1 MPYSKS
7 RQEDVNRLLYIFLA
21 ALPLVYSSFICT
33 VLKISKHPCSFCAVR
48 HGYASIKN
56 SDTVR
61 DVITYLQYRC
71 FPVDSIYNNR
81 SHNYHSLCETKQN
94 IFLYTTMLYRVFDL
108 LRFSGVDGSRTRVQK
123 PIPCPSTSV
132 VYFLTFPPRPGNKH
146 PEHFSSFM
154 LRPYA
159 QSFAYVVSHMFEA
172 GILRCECPRADCC
185 H

>member
-1 MPYSKS
+1 MRLANQHYYIIGGFYCKLK
-7 RQEDVNRLLYIFLA
+7 RLLSTCIAGGFFKDCL
-21 ALPLVYSSFICT
+21 T
-33 VLKISKHPCSFCAVR
+33 
-48 HGYASIKN
+48 KN

-61 DVITYLQYRC
+61 GVITYLQYRC

-132 VYFLTFPPRPGNKH
+132 VYYLTFPLPHDNKQ
-146 PEHFSSFM
+146 PCGFSSFM
-154 LRPYA
+154 IRPMA
-159 QSFAYVVSHMFEA
+159 QSFANVVSHIVEA
-172 GILRCECPRADCC
+172 WVLKLSLI
-185 H
+185 HI